1 MKKFFKNNKTII
13 LMNLLLL
20 IYIIVISFLN
30 FNLQIL
36 NLKIHNFFILAIMFT
51 LELLSTFTFQKRMK
65 LTAIYTTNSTI
76 KLKYTICIIASI
88 SWLIAALQGL
98 FLLSSNENILTFLI
112 KLPVVLVATF
122 SGVWYNLKDGNR

>member
-1 MKKFFKNNKTII
+1 MKKFFKNNRTII

-36 NLKIHNFFILAIMFT
+36 NLKIHNFFILSIMFT

-122 SGVWYNLKDGNR
+122 SGVWYNLKDA

>member
-1 MKKFFKNNKTII
+1 
-13 LMNLLLL
+13 
-20 IYIIVISFLN
+20 
-30 FNLQIL
+30 
-36 NLKIHNFFILAIMFT
+36 MFT

-76 KLKYTICIIASI
+76 KLKYTICVIASI

-122 SGVWYNLKDGNR
+122 SGVWYNLKDA

>member
-1 MKKFFKNNKTII
+1 MKKFFKNNRTII

-36 NLKIHNFFILAIMFT
+36 NLKIHNFFILSIMFT

-122 SGVWYNLKDGNR
+122 SGVWYNLKDGIR

>member
-1 MKKFFKNNKTII
+1 MKKFFKNNRTII

-36 NLKIHNFFILAIMFT
+36 NLKIHNFFILSIMFT

-76 KLKYTICIIASI
+76 KLKYTICVIASI

-122 SGVWYNLKDGNR
+122 SGVWYNLKDA

>member
-36 NLKIHNFFILAIMFT
+36 NLKIHNFFILSIMFT

-76 KLKYTICIIASI
+76 KLKYTICVIASI

-122 SGVWYNLKDGNR
+122 SGVWYNLKDA

>member
-36 NLKIHNFFILAIMFT
+36 NLKIHNFFILSIMFT